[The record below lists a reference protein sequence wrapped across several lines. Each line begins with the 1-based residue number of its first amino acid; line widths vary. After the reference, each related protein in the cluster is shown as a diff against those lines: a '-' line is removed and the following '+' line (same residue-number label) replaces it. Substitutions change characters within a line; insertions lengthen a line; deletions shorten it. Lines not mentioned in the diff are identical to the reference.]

1 MRRSL
6 VLPGL
11 ATALVLIV
19 APLRAQV
26 SLTAIGTPVTQNFD
40 TLATAGTA
48 NTWTDN
54 TTLTGWYSQFSATP
68 TNPTTYRADSGGSNT
83 GAIYSWGVAS
93 VNPLTERALGSVSSG
108 TPVNI
113 YNAVRLVNNTGVTVT
128 QLDVSYDGEQWRDG
142 GAAVPVAQTTFFE
155 YQIANAGVITDANSP
170 ATGWTSLAA
179 LDFTT
184 PTFTNT
190 GAGVALDG
198 NQAANR
204 TAKAA
209 SILLA
214 IAPGQEVWLRWRD
227 PNDTGNDH
235 GLGVDNFSAT
245 PQIAVVLPTLSVSDP
260 TIAEGDPPGT
270 TTFTFAVTLNV
281 PAGPGGVT
289 FDIATADGT
298 AQDDNPV
305 SEDNDY
311 VPQSLTGQNIPM
323 GSTGP
328 YNFNVAVNRDLVS
341 EANET
346 FFVNL
351 TNITGATGDT
361 QGQGTITNDDVTM
374 SRIHDLQGN
383 GAATPIAPATVVKV
397 EGVVIGTYQP
407 SSQLQGFFLEEE
419 DADYDADPNTSEGIF
434 VFCGACTT
442 AVAEGQRVQVQ
453 GTVSEFFN
461 MTELT
466 PSSQA
471 SVVVTNAGNN
481 LAQITPAPINL
492 PIAGIVNDFYETLE
506 GMKVTFVDSLSV
518 SEYFEL
524 PRFGQLVLY
533 EGGRPR
539 QFTEQAPPS
548 VAGNTA
554 YADTL
559 SRRVVILDDNNDR
572 QNPYLPAFGGP
583 ADGLQSVFYPQANGG
598 FSVGTQGTDF
608 FRGGDLVNGLT
619 GVLHWS
625 FNGVSGNDAWRIRPT
640 TSNPATFTVNNTRPG
655 TAPAVGG
662 AIKAAGMN
670 LLNYFTTIDTT
681 ASTST
686 GPCGP
691 GGTLDC
697 RGADSN
703 AELIRQRDRAARVIC
718 GLNADVLGLMELEN
732 TTPSAT
738 ITDLLGAVNAMCGG
752 AHAYTFV
759 NTGGTLGTDAI
770 RVELIYRTGV
780 LSPVGAALVDLD
792 PVHNRP
798 PTAQT
803 FDVVDAT
810 NPAFGQRF
818 TVIANHFKSKGCP
831 GTGGDADLLDGQG
844 CFNATRVSQANRL
857 LTWIGGTVLPAAGDP
872 DVLLVGDFNAYGQED
887 PVTAITGGGYTDNE
901 AALLGASAYSYL
913 FDGQLGHLDYNF
925 SSTSLFP
932 QVAGVGPWHINA
944 DEAPLFDYN
953 DEIFDSPGEANFE
966 EKPDGSAL
974 APPRVVFQPA
984 SVFRASDHDPVLT
997 GLFPITDMAIT
1008 KVGSPDPTPAGS
1020 NVTYTITITNNGP
1033 NAAVNAKWTDILP
1046 SPLTFVSLS
1055 PQPGWTCST
1064 PTVGTN
1070 GTVSCT
1076 NPSFAVGN
1084 VVFTLIAN
1092 VPVASPPGPIANT
1105 ATVSSVADSN
1115 TTNNAAT
1122 FSGSTPVEL
1131 IEITVE

>member
-6 VLPGL
+6 VLVGL
-11 ATALVLIV
+11 AAVIFLV
-19 APLRAQV
+19 ASASRAQV
-26 SLTAIGTPVTQNFD
+26 SITTLGVASTQNFD
-40 TLATAGTA
+40 TLPASGSATWTNNSTLPGWFHARTGTGTTIVANDGSSNAGNLYSYGTGTA
-48 NTWTDN
+48 TD
-54 TTLTGWYSQFSATP
+54 
-68 TNPTTYRADSGGSNT
+68 
-83 GAIYSWGVAS
+83 
-93 VNPLTERALGSVSSG
+93 RALGSLGSG
-108 TPVNI
+108 
-113 YNAVRLVNNTGVTVT
+113 NAAVGNLFWGVRLQNNTGVTIN
-128 QLDVSYDGEQWRDG
+128 QLDVSYVGEQWRNS
-142 GAAVPVAQTTFFE
+142 AAAAQT
-155 YQIANAGVITDANSP
+155 IAFSYLVGSP
-170 ATGWTSLAA
+170 TVTGSLAEFQSAGIAVTA
-179 LDFTT
+179 LDFTS
-184 PTFTNT
+184 PIT
-190 GAGVALDG
+190 GGAAGALNG
-198 NQAANR
+198 NLAANR
-204 TAKAA
+204 TAISF
-209 SILLA
+209 SITGLS
-214 IAPGQEVWLRWRD
+214 IPNGTEVMLRWSD
-227 PNDTGNDH
+227 PDHTGADH
-235 GLGVDNFSAT
+235 GLSIDDFSVTAQGSAT
-245 PQIAVVLPTLSVSDP
+245 PTLNISDV
-260 TIAEGDPPGT
+260 TMAEGDPPGT
-270 TTFTFAVTLNV
+270 TTFTFNVTLSSA
-281 PAGPGGVT
+281 AGGGGVT

-305 SEDNDY
+305 AEDNDY
-311 VPQSLTGQNIPM
+311 VAQSLTGQTITS

-328 YNFNVAVNRDLVS
+328 YSFNVTVNRDFVN
-341 EANET
+341 EANEN
-346 FFVNL
+346 FFVNVS
-351 TNITGATGDT
+351 NITGANAGDT
-361 QGQGTITNDDVTM
+361 TGQGNITNDDVTL

-397 EGVVIGTYQP
+397 EGVVVGSYQP

-481 LAQITPAPINL
+481 LAQVTPAPINL

-506 GMKVTFVDSLSV
+506 GMKVTFVDALSV

-524 PRFGQLVLY
+524 ARFGQLVLY

-655 TAPAVGG
+655 APSVGG

-681 ASTST
+681 ASTSS

-697 RGADSN
+697 RGADST
-703 AELIRQRDRAARVIC
+703 AELNRQRDRAARVIC

-732 TTPSAT
+732 TTASGT
-738 ITDLLGAVNAMCGG
+738 ITDLLGAVNTMCGG

-844 CFNATRVSQANRL
+844 CFNATRVAQANRL

-932 QVAGVGPWHINA
+932 QVAGVAPWHINA

-974 APPRVVFQPA
+974 VPPRVVFQPA

-997 GLFPITDMAIT
+997 GLFPITDLAIGKT
-1008 KVGSPDPTPAGS
+1008 AAPDPVPAGS
-1020 NVTYTITITNNGP
+1020 NVTFTITITNNGP
-1033 NAAVNAKWTDILP
+1033 NAAINASWTDVLP

-1055 PQPGWTCST
+1055 PQAGWTCST
-1064 PTVGTN
+1064 PSVGNN

-1084 VVFTLIAN
+1084 VVFSLVAN
-1092 VPVASPPGPIANT
+1092 VPPATPPGPISNT
-1105 ATVSSVADSN
+1105 ATVTSVADSN
-1115 TTNNAAT
+1115 TTNNSAT
-1122 FSGSTPVEL
+1122 FAGTTPVEL